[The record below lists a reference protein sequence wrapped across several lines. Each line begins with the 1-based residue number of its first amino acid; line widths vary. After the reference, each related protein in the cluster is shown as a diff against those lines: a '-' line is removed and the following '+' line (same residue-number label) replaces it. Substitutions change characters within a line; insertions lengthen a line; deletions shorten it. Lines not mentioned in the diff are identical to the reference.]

1 MRNSPLKAFVTPL
14 KQNESI
20 SDSVNRPKGQ
30 EITILPEKKET
41 YNPGKDAPKPGKI
54 YSKSDQQLKALQQS
68 NPLAT
73 LFTRRKPKKG

>member
-54 YSKSDQQLKALQQS
+54 YDKKVQQLEDMQQA
-68 NPLAT
+68 NPLAR
-73 LFTRRKPKKG
+73 LFTGIKPG